1 MPATELSLFDL
12 NALQS
17 AGADL
22 AACNTV
28 PILLPLAL
36 SEPYTY
42 TVPDGEELAPGTFV
56 VVPLGPMKR
65 LGVVWRAS
73 GSGQK
78 PFDPKKLKAV
88 IAALD

>member
-12 NALQS
+12 DARNLLALT
-17 AGADL
+17 L

-28 PILLPLAL
+28 PVLLPLAL

-65 LGVVWRAS
+65 HRRGLARER
-73 GSGQK
+73 
-78 PFDPKKLKAV
+78 KAARSRS
-88 IAALD
+88 IPRNSKR